1 MDIKTV
7 KLVASDSYLA
17 PYYAATNYIEDTR
30 SINPTPKSLVGNIN
44 GALNQVNN
52 WMITYEEVS

>member
-17 PYYAATNYIEDTR
+17 PYYAATNHIEDTR
-30 SINPTPKSLVGNIN
+30 SINPTPKTVETQTVKYDFKQIH
-44 GALNQVNN
+44 
-52 WMITYEEVS
+52 